1 MCSNLQKKLISK
13 ILCYASSII
22 LCSSLTDVICT
33 SFMHIAPSHSSLK
46 MEYKIANVFWDIAK
60 LNKSK
65 KSTIFFFVPLQFLAS
80 LGARH
85 VMNRR
90 LLFEIIQLLGKN
102 MILFCWWYFV
112 TIIFLSSAAHVIWLN
127 FFGWFK
133 SIVHLKKYL
142 GSFKRIW
149 PEMLLATIF
158 LTRNGRKMRFQLC
171 VPTTNRS
178 CLPHTKVR

>member
-1 MCSNLQKKLISK
+1 MRLRYSYKRLAPPLVKHDLGKCQINGKYYVLDTHHFTNISSSNHFRFLCVPICKKKLISK

-46 MEYKIANVFWDIAK
+46 MEYKMCFGI

-102 MILFCWWYFV
+102 MILFC
-112 TIIFLSSAAHVIWLN
+112 
-127 FFGWFK
+127 
-133 SIVHLKKYL
+133 
-142 GSFKRIW
+142 
-149 PEMLLATIF
+149 
-158 LTRNGRKMRFQLC
+158 
-171 VPTTNRS
+171 
-178 CLPHTKVR
+178 